1 MNWLNN
7 LQDFFISGQNTA
19 GILTAVLL
27 FVSLLLALIIGGL
40 IGSAVSKRHI
50 AAFEQEGKTAVI
62 AALIDAATEASV
74 WNALNP
80 QEQVNS
86 DRAVSQIDIRIRLL
100 PVKGSGIAADWA
112 AHQLGEMKRNSAT
125 FGYQLDPAVAEF
137 RDRLLLWLHNP
148 KKATKIFT
156 SDLQRWSY
164 ATTAP
169 EAAVV
174 AAQEEWVAQQHH
186 EAHSTP
192 EATSTDSAVTEV
204 IVTETVTETVI
215 TETYAAPAAPAFAP
229 LVEDDILA
237 ALRSPQHDDDDAP
250 GVPKMF

>member
-7 LQDFFISGQNTA
+7 LQDFFVNGQNTA
-19 GILTAVLL
+19 GILTGILL

-40 IGSAVSKRHI
+40 IASSVSKRHI
-50 AAFEQEGKTAVI
+50 VAFEQEGKTAVI

-112 AHQLGEMKRNSAT
+112 AHQLNEMKRNSAT

-148 KKATKIFT
+148 KKATKIFS

-164 ATTAP
+164 ATTTP

-174 AAQEEWVAQQHH
+174 AAQDEWVAQQHH
-186 EAHSTP
+186 EAHAAP
-192 EATSTDSAVTEV
+192 EAVVTET
-204 IVTETVTETVI
+204 IVTETVTETVV
-215 TETYAAPAAPAFAP
+215 TEVFEPAAPAFAP
-229 LVEDDILA
+229 LVEDDVLA
-237 ALRSPQHDDDDAP
+237 ALRSPHNDDDDAP